1 MNTKP
6 RDDARRSGSTHSTA
20 VRSAKTT
27 FATVAFAT
35 VAIVAGL
42 AALLTTPSAFASEA
56 IAKAEGDLT
65 CTVCHDKPGSK
76 LYTDK
81 GKYYELTGSLE
92 GYDAIIAVF
101 QKCTTCHVR
110 KPGSKKLT
118 PEGRRFA
125 RVMDDMNDL
134 RSWVLS
140 SHPPVRAEDVDKK
153 LEEDKEGSGG

>member
-6 RDDARRSGSTHSTA
+6 RNDARRSGSAHSTA
-20 VRSAKTT
+20 VGSAMVT
-27 FATVAFAT
+27 FAVLF
-35 VAIVAGL
+35 
-42 AALLTTPSAFASEA
+42 AALLTTPSALASDA

-140 SHPPVRAEDVDKK
+140 SHPPVRPEDVDKK
-153 LEEDKEGSGG
+153 LDEDKEGSDG

>member
-1 MNTKP
+1 MTTKP
-6 RDDARRSGSTHSTA
+6 RDEARRSGTEPFA
-20 VRSAKTT
+20 AAT
-27 FATVAFAT
+27 FAAVSLA
-35 VAIVAGL
+35 VLL
-42 AALLTTPSAFASEA
+42 AALFTATPALASEE

-81 GKYYELTGSLE
+81 GKYYELMGSLD
-92 GYDAIIAVF
+92 GYDAILAVF

-125 RVMDDMNDL
+125 RVMGDMSDL
-134 RSWVLS
+134 EQWVLS
-140 SHPPVRAEDVDKK
+140 SHPPVSPEDVDKK
-153 LEEDKEGSGG
+153 LSEDKEGSDD